1 MFLESGSQKY
11 LADYLCENSF
21 HVNNHSV
28 PLGGIFP
35 ASRTPQIIQRE
46 VPWVLVS
53 HFMVKHEVKRIIP
66 MSQSSSV

>member
-28 PLGGIFP
+28 PLGGIVP